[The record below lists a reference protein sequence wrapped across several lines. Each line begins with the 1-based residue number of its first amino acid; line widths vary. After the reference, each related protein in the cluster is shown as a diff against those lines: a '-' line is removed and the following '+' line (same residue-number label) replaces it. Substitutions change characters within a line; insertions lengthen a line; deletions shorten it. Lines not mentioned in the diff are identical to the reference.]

1 MHTVG
6 ELNMICALSL
16 SIFSSFFVL
25 VFGKNALIPEP
36 QINSNNKIKRDF
48 TDKILTIMTSKPIQ
62 ASAPGKVLILG
73 GYVIVEQNNV
83 GVSVGVN
90 ARFTTQLESQKAFES
105 NKVLVHVQ
113 SPQFHQNYSFE
124 ASVQND
130 CNISVKQTEG
140 PSSVFLYYA
149 VLYTVAAA
157 KSSNDT
163 LNKELTL
170 VLLADNDFYSQKNY
184 LDERGLPVSAKNLR
198 ALPPHLPLVGD
209 VSKTGLGSS
218 AAMTTSVVACLYR
231 AIHGPQ
237 IDLDHVHGIAQ
248 IAHSVAQKKVG
259 SGFDVYTAVFGTC
272 AYRRFSPEGV
282 AAMLKDGDQPETVE
296 VGALQKSIEIICSSA
311 SHTAFRLPTGIK
323 LLLGDIHHGG
333 SSTPGMVVKIM
344 NWQKSVAAEPN
355 NLWQQLKNANENYVK
370 HLQQLIQAASS
381 ASSDYEQASTALQTV
396 VLTNHTAQNPME
408 QKFLDAHQCALTSR
422 RLLRQVGVEAG
433 VPVEPT
439 ELTGLL
445 DETAA
450 LPGVFATGC
459 PGAGGYDAIF
469 ALVLGDHVAAA
480 VEAFWESKN
489 VCPLL
494 VREDPHGLV
503 IEGNE

>member
-1 MHTVG
+1 
-6 ELNMICALSL
+6 
-16 SIFSSFFVL
+16 
-25 VFGKNALIPEP
+25 
-36 QINSNNKIKRDF
+36 
-48 TDKILTIMTSKPIQ
+48 MTSKPIQ

-90 ARFTTQLESQKAFES
+90 ARFTTRLESQKTYDS
-105 NKVLVHVQ
+105 NKVLVHVE

-124 ASVQND
+124 ASLHDDNH
-130 CNISVKQTEG
+130 IIVKQTEG

-157 KSSNDT
+157 KSSKDAA
-163 LNKELTL
+163 LNKELT
-170 VLLADNDFYSQKNY
+170 VILLADNDFYSQKNY
-184 LDERGLPVSAKNLR
+184 LDERGLPVSVTNLR

-231 AIHGPQ
+231 ALHGPQ

-296 VGALQKSIEIICSSA
+296 ISTLQKSIEIICSSA

-344 NWQKSVAAEPN
+344 NWQKSVSSEPD
-355 NLWQQLKNANENYVK
+355 NLWQQLKNANERYVE
-370 HLQQLIQAASS
+370 HLQQLIQAAAT
-381 ASSDYEQASTALQTV
+381 ASGDYQQACSALQSV
-396 VLTNHTAQNPME
+396 VLSKHVAQNSME
-408 QKFLDAHQCALTSR
+408 QKFIDAHQCALTSR

-445 DETAA
+445 DETAS

-469 ALVLGDHVAAA
+469 ALVLGDDVASA
-480 VEAFWESKN
+480 VEAFWEAKE

-503 IEGNE
+503 IEGDS